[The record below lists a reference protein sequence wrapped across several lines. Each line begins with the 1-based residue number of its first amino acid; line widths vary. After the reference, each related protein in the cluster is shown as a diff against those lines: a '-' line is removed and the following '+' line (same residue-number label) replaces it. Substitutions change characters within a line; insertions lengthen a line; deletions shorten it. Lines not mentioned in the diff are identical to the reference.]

1 MSNSQKIGEL
11 GKDFGVAFRGAKRVA
26 WWAAAAVFVGWL
38 LSGLSAI
45 DANQVGFVRRFGK
58 VVRKDIEP
66 GLTFLFPWPID
77 QLDTVPKKDIRRAEG
92 GFSIKTV
99 GNHMTINSTADIP
112 YSLTGDQNIIHV
124 SMVAQYQIK
133 DPYQHLYKT
142 VRPDTV
148 LISVVNDAILTCTAS
163 MTIDEVLTTKKELLR
178 SEARQLAQKMLDE
191 LGTGLFIGDL
201 QLETP
206 PSVPKQTEAAF
217 QSVVDAKVGMQTA
230 KYHAQEFAKKL
241 IGDAEGAAAR
251 VLADAHAAKL
261 AREQQATSD
270 AQRFLA
276 VLEEYEKDKAI
287 TRLRMYLSTM
297 DDVMAKVKT
306 YVLPAGRVAPGNRE
320 APTPPLST
328 SGQNRR

>member
-1 MSNSQKIGEL
+1 MSNSQRIGEL
-11 GKDFGVAFRGAKRVA
+11 ARDFGVTFRGAARVA
-26 WWAAAAVFVGWL
+26 WWAAAAVFVAWL
-38 LSGLSAI
+38 LSGVSSI
-45 DANQVGFVRRFGK
+45 EANQVGFVRRFGK

-66 GLTFLFPWPID
+66 GLTFLLPWPIER
-77 QLDTVPKKDIRRAEG
+77 LDTVPKKDIRRSEG
-92 GFSIKTV
+92 GFSTKTV
-99 GNHMTINSTADIP
+99 QNHMTINSAAAEDIP

-133 DPYQHLYKT
+133 APYQYLYRT
-142 VRPDTV
+142 ISPDTV
-148 LISVVNDAILTCTAS
+148 LISVLNDAILTRTAS

-201 QLETP
+201 QLDTP
-206 PSVPKQTEAAF
+206 PSVPRQTEAAF

-230 KYHAQEFAKKL
+230 KYRAQEFAKKL
-241 IGDAEGAAAR
+241 TGDAEGTAAR
-251 VLADAHAAKL
+251 VLAGAHAAKL

-276 VLEEYEKDKAI
+276 VLEQYEKDKAI

-297 DDVMAKVKT
+297 DQVMAKVKT
-306 YVLPAGRVAPGNRE
+306 YVLPAGRVTPGNRR
-320 APTPPLST
+320 AVPPSLGAS
-328 SGQNRR
+328 QQQ